1 MPAGPERSRPLLNGS
16 FLEARMYNEPMNPRP
31 PEIPPHKLISTLR
44 GFNLLPA
51 IIFMPT
57 RRKCDESALE
67 VANDKSQKTDPER
80 QQKRHEIF
88 ERFAVENPEIRQH
101 KHAKILLNAGV
112 ASHHAGHIPAWKLVI
127 EKMMSGGL
135 LNAIF
140 ATSTV
145 AAGVDFPARTVVI
158 SNADTRGNDGWRPL
172 FASELQ
178 QMTGRAGRRGK
189 DNVGFAVLVP
199 GQFQNPKKIAELLKA
214 PPDPLES
221 QFRSTYTSLLNLLDA
236 FKSFEQVRDI
246 AQRSFAYQRTA
257 RRIEQ
262 LKSENENRK
271 TRLERQI
278 RESGFGLTLDDVR
291 GFERLT
297 SSRRRL
303 HESVPVTRVELR
315 MNWLRDNVIPG
326 RVVSQGRGAK
336 RIYFV
341 ISVHGDKVAAMR
353 DDGHGTSVALDRITR
368 LYRNIYPIKESSI
381 EQAFLDTFGR
391 TNQPLEEPKLAGEAG
406 GTDETEERFTAAI
419 DKLIAN
425 GPTEEKDER
434 QAFLWSVSNE
444 AASIERAE
452 RDIDYHYEKIWQ
464 PFERRAK
471 VLDHF
476 GYIDFRAETVTESGK
491 WLADVRVDRTLLVG
505 EALRRG
511 IFDNLEP
518 KTMAGLMASLAA
530 DSDRNYGELYLSN
543 DLMDVVNAFE
553 DVIHDVSNVEWR
565 FGIEPSEELNLSAAA
580 TAERWSG
587 GMPWNDLVRRTQA
600 EEGDLFRLL
609 SRTGEALMQI
619 AHLKGSNTKAAD
631 LARTTAESILRE
643 PIR

>member
-1 MPAGPERSRPLLNGS
+1 
-16 FLEARMYNEPMNPRP
+16 MNPRP

-67 VANDKSQKTDPER
+67 VANDRSQKTDPER
-80 QQKRHEIF
+80 QKKRQELF
-88 ERFAVENPEIRQH
+88 DQFALESPEIRLH

-145 AAGVDFPARTVVI
+145 AAGVDFPARTVVV

-172 FASELQ
+172 YANELQ

-189 DNVGFAVLVP
+189 DNVGFVVLVP
-199 GQFQNPKKIAELLKA
+199 GQFQNPRKIAELLKA

-236 FKSFEQVRDI
+236 FKSFEQVREI
-246 AQRSFAYQRTA
+246 AQRSFAYQRPA

-262 LKSENENRK
+262 SKAENEARK
-271 TRLERQI
+271 RELEKTI
-278 RESGFGLTLDDVR
+278 ASSNFELTIDDVR
-291 GFERLT
+291 GFERLA
-297 SSRRRL
+297 SSRKRL
-303 HESVPVTRVELR
+303 HESIPATRAELR
-315 MNWLRDNVIPG
+315 MGWLRENVMPG
-326 RVVSQGRGAK
+326 RVISQGRGAK

-341 ISVHGDKVAAMR
+341 ISVHGEKVAAMR
-353 DDGHGTSVALDRITR
+353 DDGHGTSLAFDKVTR
-368 LYRNIYPIKESSI
+368 VYRNVYPIKEASI

-391 TNQPLEEPKLAGEAG
+391 VNPPLDEPKPARE
-406 GTDETEERFTAAI
+406 
-419 DKLIAN
+419 N
-425 GPTEEKDER
+425 GDSEKSEEKIAAAMEEIIFSSGPKEQTDDR
-434 QAFLWSVSNE
+434 QAFLWSVLGE
-444 AASIERAE
+444 ASAIEKAE
-452 RDIDYHYEKIWQ
+452 RDIEYHYSQIWL
-464 PFERRAK
+464 PFEQRAR

-476 GYIDFRAETVTESGK
+476 GYIDFRSETVTKSGK

-511 IFDNLEP
+511 ILDELTP
-518 KTMAGLMASLAA
+518 KTMAGMMASLTA

-543 DLMDVVNAFE
+543 ELLDVVTAFE
-553 DVIHDVSNVEWR
+553 DIIYDVSNIEWK
-565 FGIEPSEELNLSAAA
+565 FGIEPSEEINLSAAA
-580 TAERWSG
+580 AAEQWCG
-587 GMPWNDLVRRTQA
+587 GMSWNELVKQTQA

-609 SRTGEALMQI
+609 SRTGEAIMQI
-619 AHLKGSNTKAAD
+619 AHLSDSNQKAAA
-631 LARTTAESILRE
+631 LARLTAEEILRE